1 LYPTQETIEADFPS
15 PIKWRGVEGR
25 ASCPFHDDEHPSFSV
40 NRETGLWICHAG
52 CGKRDFR
59 ALVSKLGA
67 LPPQAFFDA
76 NSSPKSIP
84 AIKSRKHDFEYVY
97 RDENNHP
104 VFLIGKDVS
113 VTGKHFQTY
122 HYAD

>member
-1 LYPTQETIEADFPS
+1 M
-15 PIKWRGVEGR
+15 
-25 ASCPFHDDEHPSFSV
+25 

-52 CGKRDFR
+52 CGKGDFR
-59 ALVSKLGA
+59 ALVLKLGA
-67 LPPQAFFDA
+67 QQPRAFFNDIK
-76 NSSPKSIP
+76 SSPKSIP
-84 AIKSRKHDFEYVY
+84 AIKSQEHDFEYVY

-104 VFLIGKDVS
+104 VFLFGKDVS